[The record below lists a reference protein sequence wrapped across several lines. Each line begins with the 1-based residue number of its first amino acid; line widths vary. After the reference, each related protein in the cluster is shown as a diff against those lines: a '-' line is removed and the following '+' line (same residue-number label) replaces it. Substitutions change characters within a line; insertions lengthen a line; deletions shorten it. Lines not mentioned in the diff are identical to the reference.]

1 MTARLERCA
10 RGEADRMG
18 QKKSLL
24 DRVVLPLRKKKI
36 LWRLILLYA
45 VICVLPILLFGMVY
59 QALYTRELKNKS
71 IIVAKSTLCAPGAPP
86 KAKIVPYFCRNV
98 NLPGGW
104 RQV

>member
-1 MTARLERCA
+1 
-10 RGEADRMG
+10 MG

-45 VICVLPILLFGMVY
+45 VICVLPILLFGTVY